1 MAEKNGVVVEYKDG
15 FANVLIGER
24 KIEVA
29 RRDTTTLD
37 YLCPVELVS
46 AALGS

>member
-1 MAEKNGVVVEYKDG
+1 MAEKNSVVVEFKDG

-29 RRDTTTLD
+29 RRDIATLD
-37 YLCPVELVS
+37 YLCPAELVS